1 MLERIFD
8 WVGDLLVDFLFGAL
22 YKVLYVSTL
31 PKTTRYILAALVIA
45 VYSAI
50 EIFLIYEA
58 VCFSRTGETYL
69 MWLCIIAVPLFAAL
83 IIVGFLRQKRR

>member
-1 MLERIFD
+1 MFERIFD

-22 YKVLYVSTL
+22 YKVLYVYNL
-31 PKTTRYILAALVIA
+31 HKAARYILATLVVA
-45 VYSAI
+45 VYAAI

-58 VCFSRTGETYL
+58 VSFSRTGETYL

>member
-1 MLERIFD
+1 MFERIFD

-22 YKVLYVSTL
+22 YK
-31 PKTTRYILAALVIA
+31 LVIA
-45 VYSAI
+45 VYAAI

-58 VCFSRTGETYL
+58 VSFSRTGETYL

-83 IIVGFLRQKRR
+83 IIAGFLHQKRR

>member
-1 MLERIFD
+1 MFERIFD

-58 VCFSRTGETYL
+58 VSFSRTGKESVKHIGTKSE
-69 MWLCIIAVPLFAAL
+69 
-83 IIVGFLRQKRR
+83 RQNNSAHSGC